1 MSWATFGKPG
11 NAERCGCKSR
21 TLPRRLFRTRRC
33 TSGFQRARRASCF
46 LNLVKLPDWLS
57 LQPLITLSEF
67 VIPTGYQFRIVR
79 KLNIN
84 HCSVMNCIVHNIN
97 LRSKKRKQKKT
108 SQENCV
114 SEQSVYRRLENDIL
128 SIFYSYIFFAIHT
141 YLSNYVI
148 NVYKIR
154 RIHNYML
161 WWCGTDI

>member
-97 LRSKKRKQKKT
+97 LRSKKRKQKKNKSRKLCVGAIRLSAIRKWYIIDILFLHFFLQYIPT
-108 SQENCV
+108 SQ
-114 SEQSVYRRLENDIL
+114 I
-128 SIFYSYIFFAIHT
+128 
-141 YLSNYVI
+141 
-148 NVYKIR
+148 
-154 RIHNYML
+154 M
-161 WWCGTDI
+161 